1 MSPEEHYFEN
11 TFYNIAKYGRDGWN
25 NRLSDENRKYL
36 TEEVIS
42 AIDMCLW
49 YIYDLIC
56 DCQQEKVKHIWDG
69 KF

>member
-11 TFYNIAKYGRDGWN
+11 TLYNIAKHGRDGWN

-36 TEEVIS
+36 TDEVIS
-42 AIDMCLW
+42 AIDACLW

-56 DCQQEKVKHIWDG
+56 DCKQEKVKHIWDG